1 MKSTMKKIVGIAST
15 VLLGGMLAACGNG
28 SDSGGAS
35 SGDKGFVG
43 NRYAYKISRTLDCR
57 WKQYGR

>member
-35 SGDKGFVG
+35 SGDKGLWESLCLQNQQNVG
-43 NRYAYKISRTLDCR
+43 LPMETI
-57 WKQYGR
+57 W